1 MNTQQQQQQ
10 QHPPKKKIKL
20 QDYLKRYGY
29 AKSNTHAKRLI
40 RDHVVKVNGLV
51 AKSCSLQVHVV
62 GDDDDDKH
70 HHHHHHHHHQ
80 RSIVQIEYLS
90 GKRCGDDGGKDDN
103 DDDDD
108 ELHAALPPP
117 PICIVYNKPCGMTC
131 TTSPADK
138 YSLNHIEPPVPPGYH
153 PVGRLDQ
160 HSHGLLVFSLDGR
173 LTSALL
179 SHTTFCTTKS
189 QKQQQQPIQRI
200 YKIIVQGDVGVQ
212 SFLDV
217 GGDGDGDDDDDDDK
231 RRQHE
236 SNTTY
241 DNICK
246 LVENGVQTDYG
257 FFKGTILHMERDVCN
272 DYEHTKC
279 TINGGQRTDTFDEN
293 YNMSSKR
300 RSDNNSSS
308 GSMLSSITVA
318 VDEGKKRM
326 VRRLFASIGYYVVD
340 LQRIQYG
347 NIKLGPLERGRWRY
361 PNKEELRYCCDLV
374 EHWND
379 CTTTTTTARKWS

>member
-1 MNTQQQQQQ
+1 MNTQQQQQQQ

-29 AKSNTHAKRLI
+29 AKSNTDAKRLI

-51 AKSCSLQVHVV
+51 AKSCSLQVHVI
-62 GDDDDDKH
+62 GDDDDDKYH
-70 HHHHHHHHHQ
+70 H

-90 GKRCGDDGGKDDN
+90 GKRCGDDGDN
-103 DDDDD
+103 GDDDDDD

-131 TTSPADK
+131 TTSPTDK

-153 PVGRLDQ
+153 PVGRLDR

-179 SHTTFCTTKS
+179 SHTTFCTTNS
-189 QKQQQQPIQRI
+189 QQQQKQPIQRI
-200 YKIIVQGDVGVQ
+200 YKIIVRGDVGVQ
-212 SFLDV
+212 SFDV
-217 GGDGDGDDDDDDDK
+217 GGDGDDDDENK
-231 RRQHE
+231 RRQHQ
-236 SNTTY
+236 SNPTY
-241 DNICK
+241 DNTICK
-246 LVENGVQTDYG
+246 LVGNGVQTDYG

-279 TINGGQRTDTFDEN
+279 TIDGGQCTDTFDEN
-293 YNMSSKR
+293 YKISSKR
-300 RSDNNSSS
+300 RSENSSS
-308 GSMLSSITVA
+308 SSMLSSITVA

-361 PNKEELRYCCDLV
+361 PNEEELRYCYDLV
-374 EHWND
+374 KHWD
-379 CTTTTTTARKWS
+379 DDDGTTTTTTTTTARKWS